1 MLPLSFHC
9 ELMLQSHLSLEA
21 RLHRMNLEA
30 KEILFWALALACPKR
45 VCTVLRTSL
54 CCMCP
59 SISYL
64 KQPPGK
70 AGKTQNALKKK
81 CPARAVCAIRST

>member
-30 KEILFWALALACPKR
+30 KEILFWALAQHCRASLA
-45 VCTVLRTSL
+45 VSGHAA
-54 CCMCP
+54 
-59 SISYL
+59 
-64 KQPPGK
+64 Q
-70 AGKTQNALKKK
+70 
-81 CPARAVCAIRST
+81 IRIRQRSQKEPTLPDLSPLV